1 MATNRDIACE
11 TYELFSYCRDN
22 GHTKYLEG
30 SELALRYYA
39 SRQWLAADIDKRTE
53 QGRLA
58 FTVNEVFRTVNAIVG
73 ELSQLSSDVRFD
85 PSTGDSN
92 AETAITLNKLSDHID
107 RQNKSYANDQAVLLH
122 GLLTGRAFYEQR
134 VIFDDNMQGHIKQCV
149 KRPQNVVLDTDI
161 DSADR
166 NDWNRVFT
174 TEIVSLDDIE
184 AMYGSHVARDMRG
197 SPYPDWISI
206 EDRTL
211 AETLGIN
218 TPYRRGGID
227 NLMHP
232 SVKQHRLI
240 NHQYRVY
247 KMKEFFIDLETGDTS
262 EIPESWDY
270 NRISFA
276 KEQFNLGIVKRKAK
290 TIRWRVICNDRVLHD
305 EDSPYSNF
313 TIVPYFPFF
322 IDGVTL
328 SLFDVLKGPQDML
341 NYTVSEE
348 AHILGTTS
356 HSGWKVK
363 QGSLKNMTMRQLE
376 QKGAK
381 NGIVLELDDVSDA
394 ERIQP
399 GSPPAGFE
407 GLGNRARSW
416 IQELANVTPTM
427 LGTQRADASG
437 KGMQSQLSRA
447 PVNLSIPLTSFQF
460 TKHCLAEQ
468 KLELIQAFYTETRIV
483 KIAPSA
489 YSPTEEVVINQP
501 TPAGQI
507 ANDLS
512 LGKYVVR
519 LLPTGSKLASDEFA
533 FDELIQLKELGINV
547 PNNVLL
553 AVSSINAKAEVIE
566 QLRAANNGD
575 LSPEEQ
581 MAREMEL
588 ATMEAELQDL
598 LEGIEV
604 KRANKILALAR
615 AQRAHADAQYD
626 PRQEANQ
633 LNKTR
638 LLLEDQRYRRDQD
651 INVQNKNKDVAVK
664 LAEMSFDAN
673 KPEPKQPAAKKAAK
687 KTAKKT
693 TRK

>member
-22 GHTKYLEG
+22 GHIKYLEG

-39 SRQWLAADIDKRTE
+39 SRQWLTTDVDKRTAE
-53 QGRLA
+53 GRLA
-58 FTVNEVFRTVNAIVG
+58 FTVNEVFRTVNAVVG
-73 ELSQLSSDVRFD
+73 EMSQLSSDIRFD
-85 PSTGDSN
+85 PGTGEAD
-92 AETAITLNKLSDHID
+92 ADTAIVLNKLSDHID
-107 RQNKSYANDQAVLLH
+107 RLNKSYINDQAVLLH

-134 VIFDDNMQGHIKQCV
+134 IVFDDNMQGHIKQCV
-149 KRPQNVVLDTDI
+149 KRPQNVVLDADI
-161 DSADR
+161 DSPNRD
-166 NDWNRVFT
+166 DWNRIFT

-184 AMYGSHVARDMRG
+184 ALYGKRLAKDMQG
-197 SPYPDWISI
+197 APYPDWISI

-262 EIPESWDY
+262 EIPESWSYD
-270 NRISFA
+270 RIAYA
-276 KEQFNLGIVKRKAK
+276 KEQYGLGIVTKKAK
-290 TIRWRVICNDRVLHD
+290 TIRWRVVCNDRVLHD
-305 EDSPYSNF
+305 EDSPYNNF
-313 TIVPYFPFF
+313 TIVPFFPFF

-356 HSGWKVK
+356 HSGWKIK
-363 QGSLKNMTMRQLE
+363 HNSLKNMSMRQLE

-381 NGIVLELDDVSDA
+381 NGLVLELDDVQDA
-394 ERIQP
+394 EKIQP
-399 GSPPAGFE
+399 GSPPSGFE
-407 GLGNRARSW
+407 RLGDRARNW

-447 PVNLSIPLTSFQF
+447 PVNLSIPLIAFQAA
-460 TKHCLAEQ
+460 KHSMAEQ
-468 KLELIQAFYTETRIV
+468 KLDLIQGFYTETRIL

-489 YSPTEEVVINQP
+489 YAPTEEITINQP
-501 TPAGQI
+501 DPAGQI
-507 ANDLS
+507 ANDVT
-512 LGKYVVR
+512 LGKYIVR
-519 LLPTGSKLASDEFA
+519 MLPTGSRLASDEFA
-533 FDELIQLKELGINV
+533 FDELVQLKEMGVNV

-575 LSPEEQ
+575 VSPEEQ
-581 MAREMEL
+581 QAREIEL
-588 ATMEAELQDL
+588 AQMEADLQDA

-626 PRQEANQ
+626 PRKEANQ

-651 INVQNKNKDVAVK
+651 INVQNKNKDVAVD
-664 LAEMSFDAN
+664 LAKMSFDAN
-673 KPEPKQPAAKKAAK
+673 KPEPKPAATKKPAKKAPK
-687 KTAKKT
+687 K
-693 TRK
+693 